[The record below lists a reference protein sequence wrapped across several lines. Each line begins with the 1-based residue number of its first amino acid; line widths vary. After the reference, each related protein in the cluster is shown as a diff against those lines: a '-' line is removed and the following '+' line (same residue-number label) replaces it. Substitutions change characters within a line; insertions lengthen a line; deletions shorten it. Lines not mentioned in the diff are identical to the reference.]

1 MKKTLFYG
9 TLLFCGLATACTQD
23 KQPQTATSENV
34 AENSETSIA
43 NMIAMID
50 TVSIFAQYDMVA
62 DMLKELEAVEK
73 KLMNDLQAQAKRFQ
87 DEYENYL
94 KVGSTMTLSEQK
106 KKEEQ
111 LGARQQQLQ
120 QLDVEKKILE
130 QNQLEVKLADELLS
144 KTLEKYNKLANSLE
158 TQKKE
163 ILNKAKSDAKKILDD
178 ANKLVEKTIRDIKE
192 AGAEKQAE
200 RSYET
205 ASIPSSPDAS
215 CRNRPR

>member
-50 TVSIFAQYDMVA
+50 TDSIFAQYDMVA

-120 QLDVEKKILE
+120 QLE
-130 QNQLEVKLADELLS
+130 QQYSQQLMDTRTQKNQEVNNQIFAFIE
-144 KTLEKYNKLANSLE
+144 EYNKEHGNFPIVMSKARTSGVLYSLPSMDITVDVIE
-158 TQKKE
+158 ALNADYSKKR
-163 ILNKAKSDAKKILDD
+163 KK
-178 ANKLVEKTIRDIKE
+178 
-192 AGAEKQAE
+192 
-200 RSYET
+200 
-205 ASIPSSPDAS
+205 
-215 CRNRPR
+215 